1 MISYV
6 NSNNNK
12 KMNYARGA
20 KRIYFIIAFI
30 WFFITS
36 SYVVDELE
44 ESLFVKFFLITFV
57 STCFPYAVYLI
68 IEWILK
74 GFKK

>member
-1 MISYV
+1 MSIV
-6 NSNNNK
+6 IIL
-12 KMNYARGA
+12 KMNYARGG

-36 SYVVDELE
+36 SYVVELE
-44 ESLFVKFFLITFV
+44 ESLFAKFFLITVV
-57 STCFPYAVYLI
+57 STGFPYLIYLI
-68 IEWILK
+68 LEWILK

>member
-36 SYVVDELE
+36 SYVVDELD
-44 ESLFVKFFLITFV
+44 ESLFLKFFLITFI
-57 STCFPYAVYLI
+57 SAGLPYAIYLI
-68 IEWILK
+68 IEWILE

>member
-1 MISYV
+1 
-6 NSNNNK
+6 
-12 KMNYARGA
+12 MNYARGG

-36 SYVVDELE
+36 SYLVEME
-44 ESLFVKFFLITFV
+44 KSLFEKFFLITFV
-57 STCFPYAVYLI
+57 STGVPYAIYLI
-68 IEWILK
+68 LEWILK

>member
-1 MISYV
+1 MIFNV

-12 KMNYARGA
+12 KMNYARGG

-36 SYVVDELE
+36 SYLVEIE
-44 ESLFVKFFLITFV
+44 KSLFEKFFLITFV
-57 STCFPYAVYLI
+57 STGFPYAIYLI
-68 IEWILK
+68 LEWILK

>member
-1 MISYV
+1 MNFIV

-12 KMNYARGA
+12 KMNYARGG

-36 SYVVDELE
+36 SYMVEME
-44 ESLFVKFFLITFV
+44 KSLFEKFFLITLV
-57 STCFPYAVYLI
+57 SA
-68 IEWILK
+68 
-74 GFKK
+74 GFSICNIFNSRVDFKRF